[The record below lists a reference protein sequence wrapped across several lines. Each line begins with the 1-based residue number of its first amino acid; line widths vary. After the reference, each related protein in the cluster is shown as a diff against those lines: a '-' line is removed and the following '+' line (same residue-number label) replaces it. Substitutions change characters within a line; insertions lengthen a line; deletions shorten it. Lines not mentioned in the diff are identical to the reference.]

1 RTAMQTDTDATPRY
15 GPRVVAAGYDLL
27 NTFLW
32 LPGGSDRLRRRFVA
46 SLGIEPGDRVLELG
60 CGTGLVTRHLGATGA
75 DVVALDR
82 APAMLAAARRRAPHA
97 AFIAG
102 DVRAAAVEGPFDRV
116 VLAFIL
122 HELAPDVRADVLRRS
137 ADVLAPE
144 GSIGILEWARPAG
157 RIGGN
162 VWAST

>member
-1 RTAMQTDTDATPRY
+1 
-15 GPRVVAAGYDLL
+15 
-27 NTFLW
+27 
-32 LPGGSDRLRRRFVA
+32 
-46 SLGIEPGDRVLELG
+46 
-60 CGTGLVTRHLGATGA
+60 
-75 DVVALDR
+75 VVALDR

-102 DVRAAAVEGPFDRV
+102 DVRAAAEEGPFDRV

-144 GSIGILEWARPAG
+144 GSIGILEWARPEG
-157 RIGGN
+157 RIGGT
-162 VWAST
+162 VWASTVRVIEPPVAHDVLERGVDDAIAAAGLTTVADRRVAGGRARIIRAGPG